1 MIKEN
6 RVTLLWIDNPYI
18 DISTNEELFNENT
31 FIKITPSSDKHYLI
45 RTVNKRHL
53 EEEHSLNEDCT
64 FNECLDIQK
73 FFADTFYINVNAY
86 SGIRYLLHFI
96 AIACDWYHLI
106 QTKNIKINNTSN
118 ADIKYEYSNKANSF
132 LERKSIIE
140 EIIKY

>member
-1 MIKEN
+1 MSFDLIIVLCTRYHN
-6 RVTLLWIDNPYI
+6 IISD
-18 DISTNEELFNENT
+18 DI
-31 FIKITPSSDKHYLI
+31 
-45 RTVNKRHL
+45 R
-53 EEEHSLNEDCT
+53 
-64 FNECLDIQK
+64 
-73 FFADTFYINVNAY
+73 FYINVNAY

-106 QTKNIKINNTSN
+106 QTKSIKINNTNN